1 MNKVQKN
8 MIFNNALK
16 VFDKNPKLIHDL
28 KNKHKFTS
36 YLMGKGQGCPLMSLL
51 FNVALG
57 RREGERKRRI

>member
-36 YLMGKGQGCPLMSLL
+36 YLMGKGQGCPLM
-51 FNVALG
+51 
-57 RREGERKRRI
+57 